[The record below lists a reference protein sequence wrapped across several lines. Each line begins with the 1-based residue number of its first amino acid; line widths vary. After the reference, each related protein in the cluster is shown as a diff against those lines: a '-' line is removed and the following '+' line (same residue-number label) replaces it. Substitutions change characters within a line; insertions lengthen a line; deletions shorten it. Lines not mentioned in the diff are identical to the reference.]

1 MAAPDGL
8 RAATEA
14 ARELKATMRGRVLMA
29 GDEAYDTGLRLWNG
43 AVERR
48 PAVLARC
55 ADPADV
61 QAAVRI
67 ARAHELPLSV
77 RGGGHDWAGRALRQG
92 GLVIDLSEMR
102 QVTVHASDG
111 IASAGGGATAGGLV
125 DAAGRHGLVTA
136 SGSVGKV
143 GMAGLTLGG
152 GYGPLDGR
160 FGLALDNLVSADVVL
175 ADGRQVTASDTE
187 DADLLWA
194 LRGSG
199 GNFGVLTGA
208 RYRLHP
214 LASVLAGL
222 LLYPLSNAAAVL
234 NGSSAMLA
242 GAPDELSISVGF
254 LGRPDGPVL
263 FLFPTWSG
271 EPAAGEPLLAEVQR
285 LGTPLSA
292 QVGPMPYAGVLGLFD
307 QEVVDGRHYWI
318 ETRWLPTMT
327 ESAVDVL
334 VAAAGRLTSPFSMLN
349 VKPFHGAAARVPSDA
364 TAFAL
369 RRDHLLVEIVAAW
382 EPAGEPA
389 ADGRRHVDWAR
400 RTDGELSPL
409 ALPGGYPN
417 LLAPDEHDRSRL
429 AYGGNATR
437 LLQLERRY
445 DPDMVFASAVGIAST
460 VQTPLTP
467 RARS

>member
-1 MAAPDGL
+1 M
-8 RAATEA
+8 
-14 ARELKATMRGRVLMA
+14 
-29 GDEAYDTGLRLWNG
+29 
-43 AVERR
+43 
-48 PAVLARC
+48 
-55 ADPADV
+55 
-61 QAAVRI
+61 RI

-77 RGGGHDWAGRALRQG
+77 RGRGHDWAGRALRQG

-102 QVTVHASDG
+102 QLTVHASDG

-143 GMAGLTLGG
+143 GMAGLD
-152 GYGPLDGR
+152 PGR
-160 FGLALDNLVSADVVL
+160 WVRAA
-175 ADGRQVTASDTE
+175 GRQV
-187 DADLLWA
+187 
-194 LRGSG
+194 RP
-199 GNFGVLTGA
+199 GA
-208 RYRLHP
+208 GQPGFSRRRARRRSPGDRERYRGRGPALGAAWERRQLRRADRRPVPSAPARQRPRRVAP
-214 LASVLAGL
+214 LPAQQRRSRAEWLLRHAG
-222 LLYPLSNAAAVL
+222 
-234 NGSSAMLA
+234 

-271 EPAAGEPLLAEVQR
+271 EPPAGEPLLAEVQR

-364 TAFAL
+364 TPFAL
-369 RRDHLLVEIVAAW
+369 RRDHLLVRIVAAW

-400 RTDGELSPL
+400 RTDAELSPL

-460 VQTPLTP
+460 VQTPLP
-467 RARS
+467 SRERS

>member
-1 MAAPDGL
+1 
-8 RAATEA
+8 
-14 ARELKATMRGRVLMA
+14 MRGRVLMA
-29 GDEAYDTGLRLWNG
+29 GDEAYNTGLRLWNG
-43 AVERR
+43 ERR
-48 PAVLARC
+48 PALLARC

-77 RGGGHDWAGRALRQG
+77 RGGGHDWAGRALRHC

-102 QVTVHASDG
+102 QVTVDASDG

-136 SGSVGKV
+136 TGSVGKV

-175 ADGRQVTASDTE
+175 ADGCQVTASRTE

-242 GAPDELSISVGF
+242 RAPTSSASRWASLADRMGPFCSCSPPGAGS
-254 LGRPDGPVL
+254 RPPASRCWQRCSGSARHCPHRSARCRMPVC
-263 FLFPTWSG
+263 SG
-271 EPAAGEPLLAEVQR
+271 
-285 LGTPLSA
+285 SS
-292 QVGPMPYAGVLGLFD
+292 
-307 QEVVDGRHYWI
+307 
-318 ETRWLPTMT
+318 TR
-327 ESAVDVL
+327 
-334 VAAAGRLTSPFSMLN
+334 R
-349 VKPFHGAAARVPSDA
+349 
-364 TAFAL
+364 
-369 RRDHLLVEIVAAW
+369 
-382 EPAGEPA
+382 
-389 ADGRRHVDWAR
+389 
-400 RTDGELSPL
+400 
-409 ALPGGYPN
+409 
-417 LLAPDEHDRSRL
+417 
-429 AYGGNATR
+429 
-437 LLQLERRY
+437 
-445 DPDMVFASAVGIAST
+445 
-460 VQTPLTP
+460 
-467 RARS
+467 